1 MNDFGGVRHAL
12 PGGGL
17 TPSGTRADNPYM
29 ADFNAAAAAEA
40 PEETTARDSEA
51 EYTLEYAC
59 RCPHCQQTLRTVAV
73 IRMLRSRVNF
83 TSTMPRRGRAVICS
97 QCRKILTVELNVL
110 T

>member
-1 MNDFGGVRHAL
+1 MAEFK
-12 PGGGL
+12 
-17 TPSGTRADNPYM
+17 TPE
-29 ADFNAAAAAEA
+29 AAETEA

-51 EYTLEYAC
+51 EYALEYSC
-59 RCPHCQQTLRTVAV
+59 RCPHCQQILRTVAV
-73 IRMLRSRVNF
+73 IRMLRTKVNF